1 MAAPRGCGGAGA
13 CILSD
18 AWQRSHRSLA
28 AALEAG
34 AAGGYRLK
42 TSAILPDVI
51 FNTTGVSMAF
61 IILADWSP
69 DANPEVW
76 ERVAKMSQSF
86 QRSYVVVAAPGPQRN
101 SEFNK
106 AYFRHC
112 KSCFGKTPFVLV
124 ADGLSAIAKVLRLV
138 HVQAECKRQGTME
151 VLGAEASISEQTH
164 KAAFPACIRQEL
176 VKSPEAIATALLAVP
191 SLDGPSLSFSN
202 NVEQGNRTALHML
215 DLPVSLFYV
224 AIVQLLQAF
233 GSIEAIASAGPEM
246 IVSRTGMRPSEAE
259 KVAAFFR
266 DDQYNRTPQLN

>member
-1 MAAPRGCGGAGA
+1 MTTPRRCGGAGA

-76 ERVAKMSQSF
+76 ERVSKLSQSF

-151 VLGAEASISEQTH
+151 VLDAEANAMTRSPSEGWLVTTPLLVALLCMQCLC
-164 KAAFPACIRQEL
+164 KSWQLQEL

-191 SLDGPSLSFSN
+191 GLDGPS
-202 NVEQGNRTALHML
+202 V
-215 DLPVSLFYV
+215 YV
-224 AIVQLLQAF
+224 LLQAF

-246 IVSRTGMRPSEAE
+246 IVSRTGLRPSEAE

-266 DDQYNRTPQLN
+266 DDQYNRTPQLD

>member
-1 MAAPRGCGGAGA
+1 MTAPRGCGGAGA

-101 SEFNK
+101 SKFNK

-151 VLGAEASISEQTH
+151 VLDAEANTRSSFSSMHQNAMTCSTLEGWLVP
-164 KAAFPACIRQEL
+164 KPLLRQEL

-191 SLDGPSLSFSN
+191 GLDGPT
-202 NVEQGNRTALHML
+202 VYM
-215 DLPVSLFYV
+215 
-224 AIVQLLQAF
+224 LLQAF

-266 DDQYNRTPQLN
+266 DDQYNRTPQLD